1 MQKIIQ
7 QFWETWI
14 KVYFPSLLVRK
25 KWHHKE
31 CDLRVGDICVL
42 QDSNQVRGQFRRCR
56 VSEVFPDK
64 KGTIRNVEVLVAN
77 HQDGSR
83 SYHPQAL
90 RRLRRHVNNLIVIA
104 PIEDFQDEAEETK
117 EWESPQEVLAGSVKA
132 VSFDR
137 PTLQNSA
144 VNQTQS

>member
-1 MQKIIQ
+1 M
-7 QFWETWI
+7 
-14 KVYFPSLLVRK
+14 RK

-31 CDLRVGDICVL
+31 RDLRVGDICVL

-64 KGTIRNVEVLVAN
+64 RGTIRNVEVLVAN
-77 HQDGSR
+77 NHEDGSR

-104 PIEDFQDEAEETK
+104 PVEDYQDEAEETK

-132 VSFDR
+132 VSFHR
-137 PTLQNSA
+137 PTLQNSV